1 MLILGIVNIRN
12 RKLFYHYYYY
22 YFIIKLDFIEEFISI
37 AEWFVV
43 QEASNVNCNENRRKK
58 QGKMRRKR
66 EKITLHNT
74 VYDAQQCDNKMNMV

>member
-1 MLILGIVNIRN
+1 MLILGIFNIGN
-12 RKLFYHYYYY
+12 RKLFYNYYYY

-58 QGKMRRKR
+58 QGKMRR
-66 EKITLHNT
+66 NT